1 MAAVL
6 ALVLDIYELFL
17 AFFQH
22 LLQGEVFA
30 QVVPHIVSLCK
41 LDQHLFHT
49 FQLYVIFSLEI
60 LENGNPVV

>member
-1 MAAVL
+1 M

-30 QVVPHIVSLCK
+30 QVVPHIVSLRQ
-41 LDQHLFHT
+41 LDQHLFHA

-60 LENGNPVV
+60 L

>member
-30 QVVPHIVSLCK
+30 QVVPHIVSLRQ
-41 LDQHLFHT
+41 LDQHLFHA
-49 FQLYVIFSLEI
+49 FQLYVIFSLKI
-60 LENGNPVV
+60 L